1 MKVTL
6 ISGVLIV
13 FLAVAGCGGGSRIHF
28 GSPTGPFLFMV
39 GQTSD
44 NLFTFKGSDS
54 GAISAMASVP
64 TGHAPSAVVMEVLSS
79 FQMNLFVADSAS
91 NNLAVFNIDPTTGA
105 VSPTGI
111 SVAVGT
117 NPIAIGLRGPSG
129 TSGPNIP
136 VDNGALYIL
145 NQGSSSISGFKI
157 TDASGHMA
165 EVPGSPFATKAN
177 PQAIAVVAGGSSPSS
192 IATFVYVAN
201 GALGTISGFKV
212 NADGSLTEL
221 TGSPFAAGANISAL
235 ISRFSGAILLAS
247 DSGNNK
253 LLGFKIDS
261 SGALTPFASGP
272 VAAGSQ
278 PGALTFSFNDF
289 VYVANRG
296 SNNLSGYKFDFASS
310 TLTPIASSPFATG
323 TTPVALGITR
333 PLQLYVANQ
342 GSSDITGFNID
353 QNTGALTM
361 VPGSPF
367 HTPAPPSAIQTLFF
381 MNVD

>member
-1 MKVTL
+1 MKGTS
-6 ISGVLIV
+6 ISGILIV
-13 FLAVAGCGGGSRIHF
+13 FLAVAGCGGNSTVHIG
-28 GSPTGPFLFMV
+28 GPAGPFLFMV

-44 NLFTFKGSDS
+44 NLFTFKGSDR
-54 GAISAMASVP
+54 GAISAMASIP
-64 TGHAPSAVVMEVLSS
+64 TGHAPSAVVMEALSS
-79 FQMNLFVADSAS
+79 FQMSLFVADSAS
-91 NNLAVFNIDPTTGA
+91 DNLAVFNIDPSTGA
-105 VSPTGI
+105 VNPTGI

-129 TSGPNIP
+129 IGGPNVP
-136 VDNGALYIL
+136 VDDGALYIL

-165 EVPGSPFATKAN
+165 EVPGSPFATQAN
-177 PQAIAVVAGGSSPSS
+177 PQAIAVVTGGTSPSNLAS
-192 IATFVYVAN
+192 FVYVAN

-235 ISRFSGAILLAS
+235 ASRSGGVILLAS
-247 DSGNNK
+247 DAGNNK
-253 LLGFKIDS
+253 VLGFQIQNT
-261 SGALTPFASGP
+261 GALSPLPGST

-278 PGALTFSFNDF
+278 PGALTFAFNDF

-296 SNNLSGYKFDFASS
+296 SNNVSAYQFDFAGS
-310 TLTPIASSPFATG
+310 TLTPIAGSPFATG
-323 TTPVALGITR
+323 TTPVALGTTR

-353 QNTGALTM
+353 QNTGALTLIS
-361 VPGSPF
+361 GSPF
-367 HTPAPPSAIQTLFF
+367 HTPAPPSSIQTLFF